1 MAALGSVAR
10 CGTRAAAGS
19 APTRR
24 RAARRLSPDSKKA
37 KHFRLGLRDTGYAEG
52 AQRSLR
58 MAVSERDYDQVLRL
72 DRSGIKSAS

>member
-1 MAALGSVAR
+1 LAAWPVAARAQQPAAL
-10 CGTRAAAGS
+10 
-19 APTRR
+19 RR
-24 RAARRLSPDSKKA
+24 VDVLLVGLSSDSKKA